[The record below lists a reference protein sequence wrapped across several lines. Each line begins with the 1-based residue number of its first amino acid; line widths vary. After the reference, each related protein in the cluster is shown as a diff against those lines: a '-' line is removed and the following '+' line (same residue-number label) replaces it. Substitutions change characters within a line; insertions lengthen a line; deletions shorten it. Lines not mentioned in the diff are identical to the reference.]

1 MLHDEAGADNPYVPA
16 KPEDLD
22 YLLKLP
28 WVAELMSEPGSRPA
42 AAAMSEP
49 AAINGVDPDHLF
61 LSMLREGLVRDVMFL
76 YNEEAD
82 AFHTLIATS
91 CDVCGHSGIVHGGFT
106 SAVLDETTGGLVYE
120 MKKHGRLGPGPAF
133 TARLEVDYKMPV
145 PAGTTICCCAKVE
158 KVEGRKIWTVAEL
171 RDYPGGQLFAQGR
184 ALYVTAR
191 QPAEAAAS
199 QRNLGAIAPFTHPH
213 AAWGPT

>member
-28 WVAELMSEPGSRPA
+28 WWVRGVAELMSEPGSRPA

-76 YNEEAD
+76 YNEEVGDLARGRPPRMRTQAD

-133 TARLEVDYKMPV
+133 TARLEARGPPRG
-145 PAGTTICCCAKVE
+145 PA
-158 KVEGRKIWTVAEL
+158 R
-171 RDYPGGQLFAQGR
+171 
-184 ALYVTAR
+184 
-191 QPAEAAAS
+191 
-199 QRNLGAIAPFTHPH
+199 
-213 AAWGPT
+213 